1 MLQHNTGREAMQRST
16 DRILTTHVGSL
27 VRPPG
32 LVELMRAK
40 ENGQPYDQQELAA
53 RVRSSVQEVV
63 HKQIEAGVDI
73 ISDGEYGKPS
83 FSGYVNERLSGF
95 ERRPRDPHESPLLN
109 WGRDRKLFREFYEEY
124 DRATGSASGYPVVC
138 TGPITYQGQAAV
150 QSDIATF
157 KAALA
162 GVNPA
167 EAFIPAVAPGTI
179 ELQRRNT
186 SYPTDEAYLFAIAE
200 AMREEYRAIVDA
212 GFVLQLDDPRVVTQ
226 YGMPDPAPSIADYR
240 KFAELRVEAINHAL
254 TGIPSDRVRYH
265 LCWGSWHGPH
275 VTDVPLKDIVDIVL
289 RVRADAYSVEAANPR
304 HEHEWQVWE
313 DVKLPDGKI
322 LIPGVVAHTTN
333 LVEHPELIAWR
344 ITTYA
349 RLVGK
354 ENVIAGTDCG
364 FSQGAFTPRVHHS
377 IMWAK
382 LQALAEGAALATKQL
397 WSRASG

>member
-1 MLQHNTGREAMQRST
+1 MKRST

-40 ENGQPYDQQELAA
+40 ENGQAYDQQELAA
-53 RVRSSVQEVV
+53 RVQSSVREVV
-63 HKQIEAGVDI
+63 HKQVETGVDI
-73 ISDGEYGKPS
+73 PSDGEYGKPS

-95 ERRPRDPHESPLLN
+95 ERRPRDPNESPLLN
-109 WGRDRKLFREFYEEY
+109 WGRDRQLFREFYEEY

-138 TGPITYQGQAAV
+138 TGPIAYQGQAAV

-157 KAALA
+157 KAALS
-162 GVNPA
+162 GVSPE

-186 SYPTDEAYLFAIAE
+186 YYPTDEAYLFAIAE

-254 TGIPSDRVRYH
+254 AGIPSDRVRYH

-289 RVRADAYSVEAANPR
+289 RVHADAYSVEAANPR

-313 DVKLPDGKI
+313 DVKLPDGKV

-364 FSQGAFTPRVHHS
+364 FSQGAFTPRVHSS

-382 LQALAEGAALATKQL
+382 LQALAEGAELATRQL
-397 WSRASG
+397 WSRSSR

>member
-1 MLQHNTGREAMQRST
+1 MQRSA

-40 ENGQPYDQQELAA
+40 ENGQPYDQRELAA

-63 HKQIEAGVDI
+63 HKQVETGVDI
-73 ISDGEYGKPS
+73 PSDGEYGKPS

-95 ERRPRDPHESPLLN
+95 ERRPRDPNESPLLN
-109 WGRDRKLFREFYEEY
+109 WGRDRQLFREFYEEY

-186 SYPTDEAYLFAIAE
+186 YYPTDEAYLFAIAE

-226 YGMPDPAPSIADYR
+226 YGMPDPAPSIVDYR

-254 TGIPSDRVRYH
+254 VGIPSDRVRYH

-289 RVRADAYSVEAANPR
+289 RVHADAYSVEAANPR

-349 RLVGK
+349 RLVGR

-382 LQALAEGAALATKQL
+382 LQAMAEGAALATKQL
-397 WSRASG
+397 WSRARG

>member
-1 MLQHNTGREAMQRST
+1 MQRST

-40 ENGQPYDQQELAA
+40 ENGQAYDQQELTT
-53 RVRSSVQEVV
+53 RVRSSVKEVV
-63 HKQIEAGVDI
+63 QKQVEAGVDI
-73 ISDGEYGKPS
+73 LSDGEYGKPS

-95 ERRPRDPHESPLLN
+95 ERWPRDPNESPLLN
-109 WGRDRKLFREFYEEY
+109 WGRDRQLFREFYEEY

-162 GVNPA
+162 GMNPA

-186 SYPTDEAYLFAIAE
+186 YYPTDEAYLFAIAE

-313 DVKLPDGKI
+313 NVKLPDGKS

-349 RLVGK
+349 RLVGR

>member
-1 MLQHNTGREAMQRST
+1 MKRST

-40 ENGQPYDQQELAA
+40 ESGQAYDHQALAA
-53 RVRSSVQEVV
+53 RVRDSVRDVV
-63 HKQIEAGVDI
+63 HKQIETGVDI
-73 ISDGEYGKPS
+73 PSDGEYGKPS
-83 FSGYVNERLSGF
+83 FSGYANERLSGF
-95 ERRPRDPHESPLLN
+95 TRRPRDPNESPLLN
-109 WGRDRKLFREFYEEY
+109 WGRDRMLFREFYEEY

-138 TGPITYQGQAAV
+138 TGPITYQGQAAL
-150 QSDIATF
+150 QSDIAAF
-157 KAALA
+157 KAALE
-162 GVNPA
+162 GVSPA

-179 ELQRRNT
+179 ELQRRNEY
-186 SYPTDEAYLFAIAE
+186 YPTDEAYLFAIAE
-200 AMREEYRAIVDA
+200 AMREEYKAIVDA
-212 GFVLQLDDPRVVTQ
+212 GFVLQIDDPRVVTQ

-240 KFAELRVEAINHAL
+240 RFAELRVEAINHAL
-254 TGIPSDRVRYH
+254 AGIPSDRVRYH

-275 VTDVPLKDIVDIVL
+275 VTDVPLQDIVDIVL
-289 RVRADAYSVEAANPR
+289 RVHADAYSVEAANPR

-313 DVKLPDGKI
+313 NVKLPDGKI

-344 ITTYA
+344 LTTYA

-354 ENVIAGTDCG
+354 DNVIAGTDCG
-364 FSQGAFTPRVHHS
+364 FSQGAFTPRVHSS

-382 LQALAEGAALATKQL
+382 LQALAEGAALASTQL
-397 WSRASG
+397 WSRSSG

>member
-1 MLQHNTGREAMQRST
+1 MQRST

-27 VRPPG
+27 VRPQG

-63 HKQIEAGVDI
+63 HKQVETGIDI
-73 ISDGEYGKPS
+73 PSDGEYGKPS

-95 ERRPRDPHESPLLN
+95 ERRPRDPNESPLLN
-109 WGRDRKLFREFYEEY
+109 WGRDRQLFREFYEEY
-124 DRATGSASGYPVVC
+124 DRATGSASGHPVVC

-162 GVNPA
+162 EVNPA

-186 SYPTDEAYLFAIAE
+186 YYPTDEAYLFAIAE

-254 TGIPSDRVRYH
+254 AGIPSDRVRYH

-289 RVRADAYSVEAANPR
+289 RVRTDAYSVEAANPR

-349 RLVGK
+349 RLVGR

-382 LQALAEGAALATKQL
+382 LQALAEGATLATRQL
-397 WSRASG
+397 WSRTSG

>member
-1 MLQHNTGREAMQRST
+1 MKRST

-40 ENGQPYDQQELAA
+40 ESGQPYDQQELAT
-53 RVRSSVQEVV
+53 RVRNSVQEVV
-63 HKQIEAGVDI
+63 HKQVEVGVDI

-95 ERRPRDPHESPLLN
+95 ERRPRDPNESPLLN
-109 WGRDRKLFREFYEEY
+109 WGRDRQLFREFYEEY

-138 TGPITYQGQAAV
+138 TGPIAYQGQAAV

-162 GVNPA
+162 GVNPE

-186 SYPTDEAYLFAIAE
+186 YYPTDEAYLFAIAE

-254 TGIPSDRVRYH
+254 AGIPSDRVRYH

-275 VTDVPLKDIVDIVL
+275 VTDVPLQDIVDIVL
-289 RVRADAYSVEAANPR
+289 RVHADAYSVEAANPR

-344 ITTYA
+344 LTTYA
-349 RLVGK
+349 RLVGR

-382 LQALAEGAALATKQL
+382 LQALAEGAALATKRL